1 MNIDFET
8 FIVQIEPDGLA
19 CLTALAIK
27 SPQPICNLCR
37 LIRLGER
44 KVKEIMLRLE
54 RFGYA
59 GQVAPIDAS
68 RWSITD
74 KARGIIAALF
84 QNLLGRGSDPRQL
97 SLSAGSNPDDLAP
110 VVGSNPATLEDV
122 ARGAQHALIHS
133 DQIIDHSIFDHDH
146 DSEMNETATRDAQAV
161 EKSLDENGI
170 RDLPGKPNRTILL
183 ADVWVTPERITAAI
197 ERAKVNPRRMSP
209 SPIGL
214 AVTELLKHRPEIDEW
229 IQRHTQAE
237 QADPIEIETWV
248 DHKSIAIAQARAEI
262 KRIEDAM
269 NSATWDDHQ
278 RLSIE
283 RQAAYAQ
290 LHTLLG
296 QG

>member
-27 SPQPICNLCR
+27 SPQPIGNLCR

-59 GQVAPIDAS
+59 GQAAPIDAS

-122 ARGAQHALIHS
+122 ARRAQHALIHS
-133 DQIIDHSIFDHDH
+133 DQIIDQSIFDHDH
-146 DSEMNETATRDAQAV
+146 EFELNETAPRDEKAV
-161 EKSLDENGI
+161 AAALDRFDI
-170 RDLPGKPNRTILL
+170 RDLPGKPNRSTLL
-183 ADVWVTPERITAAI
+183 ADAWVTPERIQAAI
-197 ERAKVNPRRMSP
+197 ERAKVNPLRKSP
-209 SPIGL
+209 NYTGL
-214 AVTELLKHRPEIDEW
+214 AIAELLRHRPEVDEW
-229 IQRHTQAE
+229 IARHAASAG
-237 QADPIEIETWV
+237 ADPIEITN
-248 DHKSIAIAQARAEI
+248 DADDTSATIAQARAEI